1 MRKVLLTTTAL
12 VAFGG
17 VSTASALDVSGS
29 YSFDYRDT
37 SNTGASA
44 DAANVSGN
52 TFGSD
57 GLVKVSG
64 EQTTDAG
71 LTIGG
76 FIAMESNSTSGNQAV
91 SVEDQGA
98 YISGD
103 FGYILMGQTDGIV
116 DVMDNFMTS
125 GDVQELGNGTDKS
138 TSTTSGQTVNL
149 NATSN
154 TSDTEGQAK
163 IGYRSNEISG
173 FQFGISHGDAGS
185 TATANNDN
193 TSWILTYDLGVAKI
207 GYAGAKIKNASNTG
221 ADVTQTHYGGST
233 SFAGIGINVGFG
245 TDKTAGAAGTAD
257 TSKVDTQDLELT
269 YSMDAASFFI
279 TTVKSEEKTGTN
291 AGDKLSGQSYSM
303 SYTIAP
309 GASLLLEYAT
319 TDYTD
324 ATSGGTNT
332 DGKTQTAVS
341 LNVSF

>member
-52 TFGSD
+52 TLGSD
-57 GLVKVSG
+57 GLVRVSG

-76 FIAMESNSTSGNQAV
+76 FIAMETNSTSGNQAV

-116 DVMDNFMTS
+116 DTMDNFMTS
-125 GDVQELGNGTDKS
+125 GNIQEVGNS
-138 TSTTSGQTVNL
+138 TANGGSNGAGL
-149 NATSN
+149 NGSSN

-173 FQFGISHGDAGS
+173 FQFGIGHADAGS
-185 TATANNDN
+185 GAAANND
-193 TSWILTYDLGVAKI
+193 TTAWIVTYDLGVAKI

-221 ADVTQTHYGGST
+221 ADVTQTHYGAST
-233 SFAGIGINVGFG
+233 SFAGIGLNVGFG
-245 TDKTAGAAGTAD
+245 TDKTAGAAGAAD
-257 TSKVDTQDLELT
+257 TSKIDTQDIELT
-269 YSMDAASFFI
+269 YSIDAASLYV

-291 AGDKLSGQSYSM
+291 AGDKMSGASYGL

-309 GASLLLEYAT
+309 GASLLVEYAS

-332 DGKTQTAVS
+332 DGRTSTAVS

>member
-52 TFGSD
+52 TLGSD

-76 FIAMESNSTSGNQAV
+76 FIAMETNSTTGNQAV

-116 DVMDNFMTS
+116 DTMDNFMTS
-125 GDVQELGNGTDKS
+125 GNIQEVGNGTAQS

-149 NATSN
+149 NGSSN

-163 IGYRSNEISG
+163 IGYRSNVISG
-173 FQFGISHGDAGS
+173 FQFGIGHGDAGS
-185 TATANNDN
+185 GATANNDN
-193 TSWILTYDLGVAKI
+193 TSWIVTYDLGVAKI

-221 ADVTQTHYGGST
+221 ADVTQTHYGAST
-233 SFAGIGINVGFG
+233 SFAGVGINVGFG

-269 YSMDAASFFI
+269 YSIDAASLYV
-279 TTVKSEEKTGTN
+279 TTVKSEKKTGDN
-291 AGDKLSGQSYSM
+291 AGDKLSGASYGL

-309 GASLLLEYAT
+309 GASLLVEYAT

-324 ATSGGTNT
+324 PTSGGTNT
-332 DGKTQTAVS
+332 DGRTSTAVS

>member
-12 VAFGG
+12 VALGG
-17 VSTASALDVSGS
+17 VSTASAIDVSGA

-52 TFGSD
+52 TLGSD
-57 GLVKVSG
+57 GLISFSG
-64 EQTTDAG
+64 ESTTDAG

-76 FIAMESNSTSGNQAV
+76 FVKMQTNSTSGNQAV

-116 DVMDNFMTS
+116 DTMDNFMTS
-125 GDVQELGNGTDKS
+125 GNIQEMGNGTQNS

-149 NATSN
+149 NGTSN

-163 IGYRSNEISG
+163 IGYRSNVISG
-173 FQFGISHGDAGS
+173 FQVGIGHADAGS
-185 TATANNDN
+185 AADANND
-193 TSWILTYDLGVAKI
+193 TTAWIVTYDLGVAKL
-207 GYAGAKIKNASNTG
+207 GYAGAKIKNANNTG
-221 ADVTQTHYGGST
+221 ADVTQTHYGAST
-233 SFAGIGINVGFG
+233 SFAGIGVNVGFG
-245 TDKTAGAAGTAD
+245 TDKTAGAAGVAD

-269 YSMDAASFFI
+269 YSMDAASIYI
-279 TTVKSEEKTGTN
+279 TTVKSEEKTGDN
-291 AGDKLSGQSYSM
+291 AGDKLSGQSYGL
-303 SYTIAP
+303 SYTISP
-309 GASLLLEYAT
+309 GASLLIEYAD

-324 ATSGGTNT
+324 ATAGGTNS
-332 DGKTQTAVS
+332 DGATTTAVS

>member
-17 VSTASALDVSGS
+17 VSTASAIDISGA

-37 SNTGASA
+37 ANSGASA

-52 TFGSD
+52 TLGSD
-57 GLVKVSG
+57 GLVRFSG
-64 EQTTDAG
+64 ENTTDAG

-76 FIAMESNSTSGNQAV
+76 FIAMETNSTAGNQAV

-116 DVMDNFMTS
+116 DTMDNFMTS
-125 GDVQELGNGTDKS
+125 GNVQETGNTTANGGTA
-138 TSTTSGQTVNL
+138 GVGL
-149 NATSN
+149 NGSSN

-173 FQFGISHGDAGS
+173 FQVGFGFADAGS
-185 TATANNDN
+185 AATANND
-193 TSWILTYDLGVAKI
+193 TTAWIVTYDLGVAKL

-221 ADVTQTHYGGST
+221 ADVSQSHYGAST
-233 SFAGIGINVGFG
+233 SFAGIGVNVGFG
-245 TDKTAGAAGTAD
+245 TDKTAGAAGQAD
-257 TSKVDTQDLELT
+257 TSKIDTRDVELT
-269 YSMDAASFFI
+269 YALDGASI
-279 TTVKSEEKTGTN
+279 YVTSVSSEEKTGTN
-291 AGDKLSGQSYSM
+291 AGDKLNGQSYGL

-324 ATSGGTNT
+324 A
-332 DGKTQTAVS
+332 KR
-341 LNVSF
+341 

>member
-44 DAANVSGN
+44 DADNVSGN
-52 TFGSD
+52 TLGSD
-57 GLVKVSG
+57 GLVRVSG
-64 EQTTDAG
+64 EQTSDAG
-71 LTIGG
+71 LTFGG
-76 FIAMESNSTSGNQAV
+76 FIAMETNSTAGNQAV

-116 DVMDNFMTS
+116 DTMDNFMTS
-125 GDVQELGNGTDKS
+125 GNIQEMGNGTANS

-173 FQFGISHGDAGS
+173 FQFGIGHADAGS
-185 TATANNDN
+185 AADANND
-193 TSWILTYDLGVAKI
+193 TTAWIVTYDLGVAKL
-207 GYAGAKIKNASNTG
+207 G
-221 ADVTQTHYGGST
+221 
-233 SFAGIGINVGFG
+233 
-245 TDKTAGAAGTAD
+245 
-257 TSKVDTQDLELT
+257 
-269 YSMDAASFFI
+269 
-279 TTVKSEEKTGTN
+279 
-291 AGDKLSGQSYSM
+291 
-303 SYTIAP
+303 
-309 GASLLLEYAT
+309 
-319 TDYTD
+319 
-324 ATSGGTNT
+324 
-332 DGKTQTAVS
+332 
-341 LNVSF
+341 

>member
-12 VAFGG
+12 VALGG
-17 VSTASALDVSGS
+17 VSAASAVDVSGS

-52 TFGSD
+52 TLGSD
-57 GLVKVSG
+57 GLVRVSG

-76 FIAMESNSTSGNQAV
+76 FIAMETNSTSGNQAV

-116 DVMDNFMTS
+116 DTMDNFMTS
-125 GDVQELGNGTDKS
+125 GNIQEMGNS
-138 TSTTSGQTVNL
+138 TANGGANGAGL
-149 NATSN
+149 NGSSN

-163 IGYRSNEISG
+163 IGYRSPVVSG
-173 FQFGISHGDAGS
+173 FQFGVGHADAGS
-185 TATANNDN
+185 AATANND
-193 TSWILTYDLGVAKI
+193 TTAWIVTYDLGVAKL
-207 GYAGAKIKNASNTG
+207 GYAQAKIGNANNTG
-221 ADVTQTHYGGST
+221 ADVTQTHYGAST
-233 SFAGIGINVGFG
+233 SFAGVSINVGFG
-245 TDKTAGAAGTAD
+245 TDKTAGAGGTAD
-257 TSKVDTQDLELT
+257 TSKIDTTDVELG
-269 YSMDAASFFI
+269 YSMDAASIYI
-279 TTVKSEEKTGTN
+279 TSVKSEEKTGTN
-291 AGDKLSGQSYSM
+291 AGDKLSGQSYGL

-309 GASLLLEYAT
+309 GASLLIEYADT
-319 TDYTD
+319 EYTD

-332 DGKTQTAVS
+332 DGRTTTAVS

>member
-1 MRKVLLTTTAL
+1 MRKILLTTTAL
-12 VAFGG
+12 VALGG
-17 VSTASALDVSGS
+17 VSAASAIDVSGA

-57 GLVKVSG
+57 GLISFSG
-64 EQTTDAG
+64 ESTTDAG

-76 FIAMESNSTSGNQAV
+76 KITMETNSTSGNQAV

-103 FGYILMGQTDGIV
+103 FGYIMMGQTDGVV
-116 DVMDNFMTS
+116 DGMDNFMTS
-125 GDVQELGNGTDKS
+125 GNVQEAGNSTANGGSTGAGLNGT
-138 TSTTSGQTVNL
+138 
-149 NATSN
+149 SN
-154 TSDTEGQAK
+154 VTDNEGTAK
-163 IGYRSNEISG
+163 IGYRSPVVSG
-173 FQFGISHGDAGS
+173 FQVGVSHEDAGS
-185 TATANNDN
+185 GAAANNDL
-193 TSWILTYDLGVAKI
+193 TSWIVTYDLGVAKL
-207 GYAGAKIKNASNTG
+207 GYASAKIGNASNTG
-221 ADVTQTHYGGST
+221 ADVTQTHYGAST
-233 SFAGIGINVGFG
+233 SFAGIGLNVGFG
-245 TDKTAGAAGTAD
+245 TDKTAGAGGAAD
-257 TSKVDTQDLELT
+257 TSKIDTTDVELT
-269 YSMDAASFFI
+269 YSMDAASIYI

-291 AGDKLSGQSYSM
+291 AGDKMDGQSYGL

-332 DGKTQTAVS
+332 DGRTSTAVS

>member
-12 VAFGG
+12 VALGG
-17 VSTASALDVSGS
+17 VSAASALDVSGS

-52 TFGSD
+52 TLGSD
-57 GLVKVSG
+57 GLVRVSG

-76 FIAMESNSTSGNQAV
+76 FIAMESNSTAGNQAV

-116 DVMDNFMTS
+116 DTMDNFMTS
-125 GDVQELGNGTDKS
+125 GNIQEVGN
-138 TSTTSGQTVNL
+138 TTANGGSAGAGL
-149 NATSN
+149 NGSSN

-163 IGYRSNEISG
+163 IGYRSPVVSG
-173 FQFGISHGDAGS
+173 FQFGVGHADAGS
-185 TATANNDN
+185 GAANNND
-193 TSWILTYDLGVAKI
+193 TTAWIVTYDLGVAKL
-207 GYAGAKIKNASNTG
+207 GYAGAKIGNASNTG
-221 ADVTQTHYGGST
+221 ADVTQTHYGAST
-233 SFAGIGINVGFG
+233 SLAGIGLNVGFG
-245 TDKTAGAAGTAD
+245 TDKTAGAGGTAD
-257 TSKVDTQDLELT
+257 TSKIDTTDVELT
-269 YSMDAASFFI
+269 YSMDAASIYI

-291 AGDKLSGQSYSM
+291 AGDKMDGQSYGL

-309 GASLLLEYAT
+309 GASVLVEYAT

-332 DGKTQTAVS
+332 DGRTSTAVS

>member
-52 TFGSD
+52 TLGSD
-57 GLVKVSG
+57 GLVRVSG

-98 YISGD
+98 YISGH

-116 DVMDNFMTS
+116 DTMDNFMTS
-125 GDVQELGNGTDKS
+125 GNIQEVGNTTANGGS
-138 TSTTSGQTVNL
+138 TGAGL
-149 NATSN
+149 NGTSN
-154 TSDTEGQAK
+154 TADTEGQAK

-173 FQFGISHGDAGS
+173 FQFGIGHADAGS
-185 TATANNDN
+185 AATANND
-193 TSWILTYDLGVAKI
+193 TTAWIVTYDLGVAKI

-221 ADVTQTHYGGST
+221 ADVTQTHYGAST
-233 SFAGIGINVGFG
+233 SFAGIGLNVGFG
-245 TDKTAGAAGTAD
+245 TDKTAGAAGAAD
-257 TSKVDTQDLELT
+257 TSKIDTQDLELT
-269 YSMDAASFFI
+269 YSIDAASLYV

-291 AGDKLSGQSYSM
+291 AGDKLSGASYGL

-309 GASLLLEYAT
+309 GASLLVEYT
-319 TDYTD
+319 NTDYTD

-332 DGKTQTAVS
+332 DGKTTTAVS
-341 LNVSF
+341 LNFSF